1 MKSSNGIASKA
12 GLVGSKAVVLT
23 PAWLAEVA
31 AICSVQGTV
40 RTVNSCGQ
48 FLWSRGGQMQSA
60 SAARAL
66 VPAEQTASAG
76 QPVMALSLTEPPG
89 PSVQDMAVSVSQFL
103 GNLNGTQLL
112 TLTAKQ
118 IREYC
123 LSVQQAPSIFKIQYN
138 TTECFTWAMA
148 GFNFYELSFF
158 PGAQRSHENLLRFTA
173 RVLIDI

>member
-1 MKSSNGIASKA
+1 
-12 GLVGSKAVVLT
+12 
-23 PAWLAEVA
+23 
-31 AICSVQGTV
+31 
-40 RTVNSCGQ
+40 
-48 FLWSRGGQMQSA
+48 MQSA

-103 GNLNGTQLL
+103 GNLHGTQLL

-123 LSVQQAPSIFKIQYN
+123 LSVQQAPTIFKIQYN

-158 PGAQRSHENLLRFTA
+158 PGAQRSHENMLRLTA